1 MKTYLSIFFVLLMTF
16 IPGAQGQQS
25 SATAPPP
32 LAPMTTMSG
41 LLRLVQTI
49 PLPTEGY
56 MDHIAV
62 DVKGQR
68 LFITGEANR
77 SLIVVDLR
85 AGKVTQEVKGLGGNP
100 RKPFYLPETNE
111 IWTDLGDN
119 TVVAISG
126 TTYEVTKTVAV
137 TGGKGAKGRTPD
149 NGAYDPATHL
159 YYAAIV
165 TGGGSTDGSIEIVD
179 TKAAKLVGSIK
190 MNGSDPGGTSIEPS
204 GKRLYVAMGDV
215 VRGESHLKVVDLEK
229 RAVVAEWPITGGP
242 APHASGLDAAHHR
255 LFVGSRVKGGHQYE
269 PGKLVVMDTDTGK
282 VVQAL
287 DSVGGADEVQFDAA
301 TGRIYFVGTTGTVAV
316 FKQMDPNHFQLLG
329 KVPTG
334 AISKTGLWVPELK
347 RFYSAVPR
355 HYILTARHGTQDLQ
369 ADLLK
374 ELNIAQGVTA
384 REKKSGWQTS
394 MLSDLVIEEAHL
406 MVFDYLP

>member
-1 MKTYLSIFFVLLMTF
+1 MKTYVGILLALWIAF
-16 IPGAQGQQS
+16 IPTARSQQ
-25 SATAPPP
+25 APPPAPPP
-32 LAPMTTMSG
+32 LMPMVTMSG
-41 LLRLVQTI
+41 LLRLAQTI

-56 MDHIAV
+56 MDHLAV

-68 LFITGEANR
+68 LFVTGEANR
-77 SLIVVDLR
+77 SLITVDLR
-85 AGKVTQEVKGLGGNP
+85 AGKVSQVTKGLGGNP
-100 RKPFYLPETNE
+100 RKAFYLPDTNE

-126 TTYEVTKTVAV
+126 TTYEVTKTVEL
-137 TGGKGAKGRTPD
+137 TGGRGAKGRTPD

-165 TGGGSTDGSIEIVD
+165 TGSGNTDGSIEIVD
-179 TKAAKLVGSIK
+179 TKVGKLVGSIK

-215 VRGESHLKVVDLEK
+215 VGGESHLKAVDLEK

-255 LFVGSRVKGGHQYE
+255 IFVGSRIKGGHQYE
-269 PGKLVVMDTDTGK
+269 PGKLVVMDTETGK

-287 DSVGGADEVQFDAA
+287 DSPGGADEVQYDP
-301 TGRIYFVGTTGTVAV
+301 TTRRIYFVGTTGTLAV
-316 FKQMDPNHFQLLG
+316 FRQIDPTHYELPG

-334 AISKTGLWVPELK
+334 PPPKTGPWDPELN
-347 RFYSAVPR
+347 R
-355 HYILTARHGTQDLQ
+355 
-369 ADLLK
+369 
-374 ELNIAQGVTA
+374 N
-384 REKKSGWQTS
+384 
-394 MLSDLVIEEAHL
+394 
-406 MVFDYLP
+406 